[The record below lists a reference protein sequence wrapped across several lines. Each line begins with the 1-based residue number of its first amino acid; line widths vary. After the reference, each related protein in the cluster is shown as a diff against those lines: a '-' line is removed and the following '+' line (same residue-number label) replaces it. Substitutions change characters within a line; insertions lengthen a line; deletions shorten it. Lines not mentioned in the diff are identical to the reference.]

1 MLNFKNIFINL
12 VTIFA
17 FFTLMALG
25 TWQIDRLGQKNDLLK
40 KIQRVS
46 EDISDLKDVKID
58 DSNLDDWLYRKIKI
72 HGEFI
77 SEENIFVF
85 THLSDPRGKFGG
97 AGYWVLNPFKSDEG
111 NIIIINRGFIPQNV
125 FDQFSSSANK
135 YKENIVTGYVRKFEK
150 ENIFTPDKNMED
162 RILYLFEKND
172 IKKMFHIK
180 KIEPYFIDQVDE
192 YNALPQSNET
202 QLKFPNNHLSYAITW
217 YGLATALL
225 FIYFYSIFRPK
236 KFDS

>member
-1 MLNFKNIFINL
+1 MNL
-12 VTIFA
+12 VTILV
-17 FFTLMALG
+17 FFILMILG

-46 EDISDLKDVKID
+46 EDITDLKDVNID

-72 HGEFI
+72 HGDFI
-77 SEENIFVF
+77 SHENIFVF

-111 NIIIINRGFIPQNV
+111 NIIIINRGFIPQNI
-125 FDQFSSSANK
+125 FDQFSSSTNK

-150 ENIFTPDKNMED
+150 ENIFTPDKNIDD

-180 KIEPYFIDQVDE
+180 KIEPYFIDQV
-192 YNALPQSNET
+192 
-202 QLKFPNNHLSYAITW
+202 
-217 YGLATALL
+217 
-225 FIYFYSIFRPK
+225 
-236 KFDS
+236 

>member
-46 EDISDLKDVKID
+46 EDITDLKDVNID

-72 HGEFI
+72 HGDFI
-77 SEENIFVF
+77 SHENIFVF

-97 AGYWVLNPFKSDEG
+97 AGYWVLNPFKSDDG
-111 NIIIINRGFIPQNV
+111 DIIIINRGFIPQKI
-125 FDQFSSSANK
+125 FDQFSSSTYK

-150 ENIFTPDKNMED
+150 ENIFTPDKNLED
-162 RILYLFEKND
+162 GILYLFEKND
-172 IKKMFHIK
+172 IKKMFRIK

-192 YNALPQSNET
+192 YNVLPQSNET

-225 FIYFYSIFRPK
+225 FIYFYSIFRRK

>member
-46 EDISDLKDVKID
+46 EDITDLKDVNID
-58 DSNLDDWLYRKIKI
+58 DSNLDEWLYRKIKI
-72 HGEFI
+72 HGDFI
-77 SEENIFVF
+77 SHENIFVF

-111 NIIIINRGFIPQNV
+111 NIIIINRGFIPQNI
-125 FDQFSSSANK
+125 FDQFSSSTNK

-162 RILYLFEKND
+162 KILYLFEKND
-172 IKKMFHIK
+172 IRKMFRIK

-192 YNALPQSNET
+192 YNSLPQSNET

>member
-1 MLNFKNIFINL
+1 MLNFKYIFINL

-17 FFTLMALG
+17 FFTLMMLG

-40 KIQRVS
+40 KIQRES
-46 EDISDLKDVKID
+46 EDITDLKDANID

-72 HGEFI
+72 HGDFI
-77 SEENIFVF
+77 SQENIFVF

-111 NIIIINRGFIPQNV
+111 NIIIINRGFIPQNIY
-125 FDQFSSSANK
+125 DQFSSSANK

-150 ENIFTPDKNMED
+150 ENIFTPDKNIED

-172 IKKMFHIK
+172 IKKLFRIK

-192 YNALPQSNET
+192 YNSLPQSNET

-225 FIYFYSIFRPK
+225 FIYFYSIFRRK

>member
-17 FFTLMALG
+17 FFTLMMLG

-46 EDISDLKDVKID
+46 EDITDLKDANID

-72 HGEFI
+72 HGDFI
-77 SEENIFVF
+77 SQENIFVF

-111 NIIIINRGFIPQNV
+111 NIIIINRGFIPQNI

-150 ENIFTPDKNMED
+150 ENIFTPDKNMDD

-172 IKKMFHIK
+172 IKKLFRIK

-192 YNALPQSNET
+192 YNSLPQSNET

-225 FIYFYSIFRPK
+225 FIYFYSIFRRK

>member
-17 FFTLMALG
+17 FFTLMMLG

-46 EDISDLKDVKID
+46 EDITDLKDVNID

-72 HGEFI
+72 HGDFI
-77 SEENIFVF
+77 SQENIFVF

-111 NIIIINRGFIPQNV
+111 NIIVINRGFIPQNI
-125 FDQFSSSANK
+125 FDQFSSSTNK

-150 ENIFTPDKNMED
+150 ENIFTPDKNIED

-172 IKKMFHIK
+172 IKKLFRIK

-192 YNALPQSNET
+192 YNSLPQSNET

-225 FIYFYSIFRPK
+225 FIYFYSIFRRK

>member
-46 EDISDLKDVKID
+46 EDITDLKDVNID

-72 HGEFI
+72 HGDFI
-77 SEENIFVF
+77 SHENIFVF

-111 NIIIINRGFIPQNV
+111 NIIIINRGFIPQNI
-125 FDQFSSSANK
+125 FDQFSSSTNK

-162 RILYLFEKND
+162 KILYLFEKND
-172 IKKMFHIK
+172 IRKMFRIK

-192 YNALPQSNET
+192 YNVLPQSNET

-225 FIYFYSIFRPK
+225 FIYFYSIFRRK

>member
-17 FFTLMALG
+17 FFTLMMLG

-46 EDISDLKDVKID
+46 EDITDLKDANID

-72 HGEFI
+72 HGDFI
-77 SEENIFVF
+77 SQENIFVF

-111 NIIIINRGFIPQNV
+111 NIIIINRGFIPQNIY
-125 FDQFSSSANK
+125 DQFSSSANK

-150 ENIFTPDKNMED
+150 ENIFTPDKNIED

-172 IKKMFHIK
+172 IKKLFRIK

-192 YNALPQSNET
+192 YNSLPQSNET

-225 FIYFYSIFRPK
+225 FIYFYSIFRRK

>member
-1 MLNFKNIFINL
+1 MLNFKYIFINL

-17 FFTLMALG
+17 FFTLMMLG

-46 EDISDLKDVKID
+46 EDITDLKDANID

-72 HGEFI
+72 HGDFI
-77 SEENIFVF
+77 SQENIFVF

-111 NIIIINRGFIPQNV
+111 NIIIINRGFIPQNIY
-125 FDQFSSSANK
+125 DQFSSSANK

-150 ENIFTPDKNMED
+150 ENIFTPDKNIED

-172 IKKMFHIK
+172 IKKLFRIK

-192 YNALPQSNET
+192 YNSLPQSNET

-225 FIYFYSIFRPK
+225 FIYFYSIFRRK

>member
-17 FFTLMALG
+17 FFTLMMLG

-46 EDISDLKDVKID
+46 EDITDLKDANID

-72 HGEFI
+72 HGDFI
-77 SEENIFVF
+77 SHENIFVF

-111 NIIIINRGFIPQNV
+111 NIIIINRGFIPQNI
-125 FDQFSSSANK
+125 FDQFSSSTNK

-162 RILYLFEKND
+162 KILYLFEKND
-172 IKKMFHIK
+172 IRKMFRIK

-192 YNALPQSNET
+192 YNALLQSNET

-225 FIYFYSIFRPK
+225 FIYFYSIFRRK

>member
-1 MLNFKNIFINL
+1 MLNFKNIFMNL

-17 FFTLMALG
+17 LCILMALG

-46 EDISDLKDVKID
+46 EEITDLKDIKID

-72 HGEFI
+72 HGDFI
-77 SEENIFVF
+77 SQENIFVF

-111 NIIIINRGFIPQNV
+111 NIIIINRGFIPQSI
-125 FDQFSSSANK
+125 FDQFSSSTNK

-172 IKKMFHIK
+172 IKKMFRIK
-180 KIEPYFIDQVDE
+180 KIEPYFIDQVDD
-192 YNALPQSNET
+192 YNSLPQSNET

-225 FIYFYSIFRPK
+225 FIYFYSIFRRK

>member
-1 MLNFKNIFINL
+1 MLNFKYIFINL

-17 FFTLMALG
+17 FFTLMMLG

-46 EDISDLKDVKID
+46 EDITDLKDVNID

-72 HGEFI
+72 HGDFI
-77 SEENIFVF
+77 SQENIFVF

-97 AGYWVLNPFKSDEG
+97 AGYWVLSPFKSDEG
-111 NIIIINRGFIPQNV
+111 NIIVINRGFIPQNI
-125 FDQFSSSANK
+125 FDQFSSSTNK

-150 ENIFTPDKNMED
+150 ENIFTPDKNIED

-172 IKKMFHIK
+172 IKKLFRIK

-192 YNALPQSNET
+192 YNSLPQSNET

-225 FIYFYSIFRPK
+225 FIYFYSIFRRK

>member
-46 EDISDLKDVKID
+46 EDITDLKDVNID

-72 HGEFI
+72 HGDFI
-77 SEENIFVF
+77 SHENIFVF

-111 NIIIINRGFIPQNV
+111 NIIIINRGFIPQNI
-125 FDQFSSSANK
+125 FDQFSSSTNK

-162 RILYLFEKND
+162 KILYLFEKND
-172 IKKMFHIK
+172 IRKMFRIK

-192 YNALPQSNET
+192 YNVLPQSNET
-202 QLKFPNNHLSYAITW
+202 QLNFPNNHLSYAITW

-225 FIYFYSIFRPK
+225 FIYFYSIFRRK